1 MNNVIKRGGTPNLS
15 RRTLMGAAAASPLLF
30 SPRAMAADTVKIAAV
45 LPLAGAFA
53 VSGKDLLNGAQLAV
67 DEINAAGGIKSI
79 GGQHLELMPGDA
91 GQSPETAVT
100 TARRLLGNGPVAA
113 IGCWYSSLS
122 LAATQVAE
130 QRKVPWLTGS
140 IADAIVGR
148 GFKYVFQTSDG
159 SEDSAQGLIDAIVA
173 IIGKGEARLAVIADN
188 NTANVDVIASFK
200 KKVSVPFVSNQSWT
214 PPLSDATPAV
224 SALMQSKP
232 NVIYLGATSTSDQV
246 LLIKQLA
253 AQGNTAPIIM
263 GASSACNPVF
273 LDAVGAK
280 AVEGVVVVTG
290 IPFPGRGSDAL
301 VAKYAAAYKEPF
313 MGCEALTGYVNTH
326 IIALGLEKAGK
337 ADPMALR
344 DALAGL
350 DATDVPA
357 LKLLPGGDRIQFGPN
372 GRRKGVTVEFVQ
384 WQGGKPHVVH
394 PPEFATG
401 ELKRK
406 YLAAPRRCTRSSSS
420 LPDCSKAA
428 SSRC

>member
-1 MNNVIKRGGTPNLS
+1 MSPIMQLPQALELK
-15 RRTLMGAAAASPLLF
+15 RRTLLAAVAAAGPLALG
-30 SPRAMAADTVKIAAV
+30 SGRAKAAADTIKIAAV
-45 LPLAGAFA
+45 VPLAGAFA
-53 VSGKDLLNGAQLAV
+53 ISGQDIVNGAQLAIS
-67 DEINAAGGIKSI
+67 EINAAGGIKAI
-79 GGQHLELMPGDA
+79 GGRTLELRPGDA

-100 TARRLLGNGPVAA
+100 TARRLLAEQPVAA

-130 QRKVPWLTGS
+130 QRKIPWLTGS

-148 GFKYVFQTSDG
+148 GFKYVFQSSDG

-173 IIGKGEARLAVIADN
+173 IIGKGEARLAVLADN

-200 KKVSVPFVSNQSWT
+200 KKVSVPFVNNQTWT

-224 SALMQSKP
+224 TATLRANP

-246 LLIKQLA
+246 LVIKQLA

-273 LDAVGAK
+273 LETVGAK

-290 IPFPGRGSDAL
+290 IPFPGKGSDAL
-301 VAKYAAAYKEPF
+301 VSKYVAATKQPF
-313 MGCEALTGYVNTH
+313 MGCEALTGYVNIH
-326 IIALGLEKAGK
+326 IIAVALEKAGK
-337 ADPMALR
+337 AEPTALR
-344 DALAGL
+344 DAIAGL
-350 DATDVPA
+350 DAADVPA
-357 LKLLPGGDRIQFGPN
+357 LSFLPGGKRIQFAPN
-372 GRRKGVTVEFVQ
+372 GRRKDVAIEFVQ

-394 PPEFATG
+394 PPELATA

-406 YLAAPRRCTRSSSS
+406 V
-420 LPDCSKAA
+420 
-428 SSRC
+428 